1 MQREIDEQLYV
12 QRYENRFDRD
22 TQHLVF
28 DTMTD
33 RIDDPD
39 FALIQAMA
47 GGDVSAL
54 NELYTRHGAS
64 ILNYLTSIL
73 HDRELAEEVLQ
84 DVMLASWE
92 HAASFRGESKVRTW
106 LLTIARHRAINTQRR
121 ITPDLVEL
129 DESALSADTTPLEK
143 VERKS
148 QRQNLQ
154 AAIQQL
160 PPFHQEILVL
170 IFYHQ
175 LSGPEVAE
183 VLGITVGT
191 VKSRLH
197 RAKEMLRRVLQSMGE
212 NTNAQ

>member
-1 MQREIDEQLYV
+1 MPEHI
-12 QRYENRFDRD
+12 N
-22 TQHLVF
+22 
-28 DTMTD
+28 
-33 RIDDPD
+33 DPD

-54 NELYTRHGAS
+54 NELYTRHGAN
-64 ILNYLTSIL
+64 ILNYLTSLL
-73 HDRELAEEVLQ
+73 HDRGLAEEVLQ
-84 DVMLASWE
+84 DVMLAAWE
-92 HAASFRGESKVRTW
+92 HAANFRGESKVRTW

-121 ITPDLVEL
+121 AAPDFVPL
-129 DESALSADTTPLEK
+129 DESTYTADTTPLEK
-143 VERKS
+143 IERKN
-148 QRQNLQ
+148 QRQALQ

-183 VLGITVGT
+183 VLGVTVGT

-197 RAKEMLRRVLQSMGE
+197 RAKEMLRRIMLSMGE